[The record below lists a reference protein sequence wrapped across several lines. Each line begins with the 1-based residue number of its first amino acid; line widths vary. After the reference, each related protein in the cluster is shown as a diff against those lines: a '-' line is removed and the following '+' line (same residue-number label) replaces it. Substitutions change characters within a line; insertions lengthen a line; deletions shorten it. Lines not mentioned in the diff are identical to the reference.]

1 MHPISPVV
9 AQIPGGTEVLGP
21 LLVVLLV
28 LVLYI
33 VYKLYA
39 GFKESSGP

>member
-1 MHPISPVV
+1 MTTI
-9 AQIPGGTEVLGP
+9 VLFFTRYAIVL

-33 VYKLYA
+33 WIRQRSDK
-39 GFKESSGP
+39 